1 MQALV
6 HARTRLLVRARV
18 LAVLMVVGISA
29 GQVRLSTCNPCS
41 RYEAAW
47 AR

>member
-6 HARTRLLVRARV
+6 HALPVRACQV
-18 LAVLMVVGISA
+18 LIVVGISA

-47 AR
+47 ASYDM